1 MITIKTEIIDINK
14 LKSNSGQIKN
24 VPENPRFIRDAAFS
38 SLLTSISEDPEFLEI
53 REIVVYDNNGE
64 LIVVGGN
71 MRYRACLELKIKKV
85 KVKILPKETPAKKL
99 RAFIIK
105 DNLPYGQNDFDMLA
119 NEWEL
124 DELKEW
130 GLELPDVDLEPD
142 EGENKEIDL
151 DDLEEGMD
159 HVCPRCKFHF

>member
-1 MITIKTEIIDINK
+1 MITIKTQTININN
-14 LKSNSGQIKN
+14 LKPNNGQIKG
-24 VPENPRFIRDAAFS
+24 VPENPRFIRDEAFS
-38 SLLTSISEDPEFLEI
+38 SLLTSISEDPEFLDI
-53 REIVVYDNNGE
+53 REIVAYDNDGE

-71 MRYRACLELKIKKV
+71 MRFRACLELKIKKV
-85 KVKILPKETPAKKL
+85 KVKILPQETPAKKL

-130 GLELPDVDLEPD
+130 GLELPDVELEADLDEP
-142 EGENKEIDL
+142 KEIDF
-151 DDLEEGMD
+151 DKEYCEECGQKI
-159 HVCPRCKFHF
+159 VRKK